1 MIHHLVKLP
10 FFKRLI
16 PSLGMKVLRLIKK
29 NKGYYKIGNL
39 DLYLDFLDP
48 VDRQIIIHKKYEND
62 QITVLEEQ
70 MKKYNFSY
78 FLDIGSNC
86 GYYSCYFGE
95 RFKNLKILA
104 FEPNTLALKKL
115 SKSIRKNSL
124 KNIKLYNFAL
134 SDSKKKVKMKSMIK
148 HNYAHTNSSIFDPIT
163 DLDLK
168 DYKIFNAITKI
179 GDDIINF
186 KYKSLLFKIDV
197 EGFEIHTLRGF
208 IKNLNQN
215 KCTILIEISDGQ
227 FDIVNNFMKK
237 NNFKQIFKS
246 QIRWDYIYTNF

>member
-1 MIHHLVKLP
+1 
-10 FFKRLI
+10 
-16 PSLGMKVLRLIKK
+16 
-29 NKGYYKIGNL
+29 
-39 DLYLDFLDP
+39 

-115 SKSIRKNSL
+115 SKSVRKNSL

-134 SDSKKKVKMKSMIK
+134 SDSKKKVKMKSMIFSACLSTQMLHVK
-148 HNYAHTNSSIFDPIT
+148 HRQTCLVS
-163 DLDLK
+163 
-168 DYKIFNAITKI
+168 
-179 GDDIINF
+179 
-186 KYKSLLFKIDV
+186 
-197 EGFEIHTLRGF
+197 R
-208 IKNLNQN
+208 KN
-215 KCTILIEISDGQ
+215 I
-227 FDIVNNFMKK
+227 
-237 NNFKQIFKS
+237 
-246 QIRWDYIYTNF
+246 